1 MATRTPTS
9 THAEPRHDEDS
20 LTLKQAAELLNV
32 PSDYLT
38 RLLAAGE
45 IGFTGTGRQRHI
57 RRADLLVYKRERDTA
72 RRAALRELT
81 QLSQEAGLGD
91 VPFSAL
97 ETDPS

>member
-9 THAEPRHDEDS
+9 THTAARHDEES

-32 PSDYLT
+32 SYDYLAQI
-38 RLLAAGE
+38 LDAGA

-57 RRADLLVYKRERDTA
+57 RRMDLLAYKRERDTT

-91 VPFSAL
+91 VPFSVL
-97 ETDPS
+97 ETDPA

>member
-9 THAEPRHDEDS
+9 THARQRHDEES
-20 LTLKQAAELLNV
+20 LTVKQAAELLNV
-32 PSDYLT
+32 PYDYLT
-38 RLLAAGE
+38 QLLDAGE
-45 IGFTGTGRQRHI
+45 IGSTGTGRQRHI
-57 RRADLLVYKRERDTA
+57 RRADLLAYKRERDSA

-81 QLSQEAGLGD
+81 QLSQEVGLGD

>member
-9 THAEPRHDEDS
+9 TRTDQRHDEES

-32 PSDYLT
+32 PYDYLT
-38 RLLAAGE
+38 QLLGTGM

-57 RRADLLVYKRERDTA
+57 RRADLLAYKRARDTA
-72 RRAALRELT
+72 RRATLRELT

-97 ETDPS
+97 ETEPS